1 MTKEQLLKLV
11 SEAYDD
17 GARFDI
23 KFHHQDRKSEA
34 DEIADQYAEHFDT
47 PCESYSNQGTGWHE
61 YESGRVRLIS
71 FYKEEAKCPNCQ
83 K

>member
-17 GARFDI
+17 GARVEI
-23 KFHHQDRKSEA
+23 KFHLNEGKAEA
-34 DEIADQYAEHFDT
+34 DEIADQYAEHFDKS
-47 PCESYSNQGTGWHE
+47 CETYSRQGTGWHE
-61 YESGRVRLIS
+61 YNSGEVRLIA
-71 FYKEEAKCPNCQ
+71 FYKEEVKCV